1 MRSIAKLAIAAMA
14 VCALSVC
21 SGPAAADCSPANC
34 TIEIT
39 EDDIAKYDTAES
51 DITESDIAES
61 DISSS
66 LALAVPNM
74 IGMAAGLVLPLFRL
88 APKTIAR
95 FIVPP
100 DQFDAFDN
108 IITRE
113 SGWNTFAVNPS
124 SGAYGLPQA
133 LPPHKMASHG
143 LDWPYNPVTQIRW
156 AYDYMNKRYG
166 SPNAAW
172 AFWQAHGWY

>member
-1 MRSIAKLAIAAMA
+1 MRSIAKWAIAVMA

-21 SGPAAADCSPANC
+21 AGPAAADCEADCSAQ
-34 TIEIT
+34 IA
-39 EDDIAKYDTAES
+39 EDDIAE
-51 DITESDIAES
+51 
-61 DISSS
+61 DISSA

-74 IGMAAGLVLPLFRL
+74 IGMGVGVMLPLVRV
-88 APKTIAR
+88 APQTIAR

-133 LPPHKMASHG
+133 LPPQKMASHG
-143 LDWPYNPVTQIRW
+143 WDWPYNPITQIRW
-156 AYDYMNKRYG
+156 AYDYMNQRYG

-172 AFWQAHGWY
+172 AFWQTHGWY